1 VITKKLYN
9 CLLDND
15 FLVADAG
22 KENGRE
28 YGELYSWIGEM
39 DFKGRHYDLEVDFM
53 VSFDSDESLIRFV
66 EQNYTTKKS
75 HYEAV
80 KSYDS
85 EGNGNHIADMPDA
98 EAMFKAMPEYSVKE
112 MERLFDQLSKITPES
127 IREEDEC
134 LFNDPELRSIA
145 FAYNDIAETFAEERR

>member
-1 VITKKLYN
+1 MITKKIYN

-112 MERLFDQLSKITPES
+112 MPTTISQRHLQKSGAETDLSQKGQKGK
-127 IREEDEC
+127 RNEC
-134 LFNDPELRSIA
+134 LSIQ
-145 FAYNDIAETFAEERR
+145 RVQR